1 MSEVL
6 NKIESIKL
14 TAKDFTSDQDVR
26 WCPGCGDY
34 AILAVVQRTLPEF
47 GIPRENFVFVSGIG
61 CSSRFPYYM
70 NTYGM
75 HTIHGRATA
84 FASGVKGAN
93 PDLSVWIITGDG
105 DALSIGGNHFIH
117 IIRRNFDVNIIL
129 FNNEI
134 YGLTKGQYSPTS
146 EVGKVTK
153 SSPYGSID
161 TPFKPTS
168 VALGAEAGFVA
179 IGIDRDTKHLQEM
192 IRRAHKHKGTS
203 FLEVYQNCVIFN
215 DGTFSALTEKDTKQD
230 SVLYLEHG
238 KPLVYGKENDKGI
251 IMDGLTPKIVNLA
264 DGTYSI
270 NDLAVHDE
278 HAKDPTWAHI
288 LSRMNRSSDYPQ
300 PLGVFRD
307 VERPTYEKGLVNQI
321 ELAKGKR
328 GKGNLESLF
337 NEGDVWE
344 NN

>member
-1 MSEVL
+1 MSEVATK
-6 NKIESIKL
+6 NEPVKL
-14 TAKDFTSDQDVR
+14 TAKDFASDQDVR

-34 AILAVVQRTLPEF
+34 AILAAVQRTLPEL
-47 GIPRENFVFVSGIG
+47 GIPREKFVFISGIG

-84 FASGVKGAN
+84 FASGVKAAN
-93 PDLSVWIITGDG
+93 PDLSVWIVTGDG
-105 DALSIGGNHFIH
+105 DGLSIGGNHFIH
-117 IIRRNFDVNIIL
+117 IIRRNFDVNIIM

-153 SSPYGSID
+153 SSPFGSID

-168 VALGAEAGFVA
+168 VALGAEGGFVA
-179 IGIDRDTKHLQEM
+179 VSIDRDTKHLQEM
-192 IRRAHKHKGTS
+192 IRRSHAHKGTS

-215 DGTFSALTEKDTKQD
+215 DGAFSALTEKESKPDN
-230 SVLYLEHG
+230 VLYLEHG
-238 KPLVYGKENDKGI
+238 KPLVFGSENQKGI
-251 IMDGLTPKIVNLA
+251 VLDGFTPKVVSLSSGN
-264 DGTYSI
+264 YSV
-270 NDLAVHDE
+270 NDLMVHDE
-278 HAKDPTWAHI
+278 KLKDPTWATI
-288 LSRMNRSSDYPQ
+288 LSRMNRNPEF
-300 PLGVFRD
+300 PHPIGVYRD
-307 VERPTYEKGLVNQI
+307 VPRPTYESGLVNQL
-321 ELAKGKR
+321 EAAKAKKGE
-328 GKGNLESLF
+328 GNLEKLF

>member
-93 PDLSVWIITGDG
+93 PDLSVWIVTGDG

-192 IRRAHKHKGTS
+192 IRRSHKHKGTS

-251 IMDGLTPKIVNLA
+251 IMDGLTPKVVSLA
-264 DGTYSI
+264 DGKYSI

-278 HAKDPTWAHI
+278 HAKDATWAHI
-288 LSRMNRSSDYPQ
+288 LSRMNRSADYPQ

-307 VERPTYEKGLVNQI
+307 VERPTYEQGLVNQI

>member
-6 NKIESIKL
+6 NQIESIKL

-93 PDLSVWIITGDG
+93 PDLSVWIVTGDG

-192 IRRAHKHKGTS
+192 IRRSHKHKGTS

-251 IMDGLTPKIVNLA
+251 IMDGLTPKVVSLA
-264 DGTYSI
+264 DGKYSV
-270 NDLAVHDE
+270 NDLVVHDE
-278 HAKDPTWAHI
+278 HAKDATWAHI
-288 LSRMNRSSDYPQ
+288 LSRMNRSADYPQ

-328 GKGNLESLF
+328 GTGNLESLF